1 MSAHGNT
8 SQLTAERRTDFKRS
22 STRSLR
28 QGGRIP
34 GVVYGPAT
42 LEGIPIHLDAKEV
55 YKFARTSRSEL
66 FYLKVED
73 KTIPAVIKDVQ
84 ERWGNWIHLDIQQV
98 SENKPLRVKIALD
111 YQGVAAGTKVGGVLQ
126 TQEVELEVEG
136 LPSDL
141 PSTIPVDISH
151 LNVGDKLTAGELK
164 LPAGIQLAGTGSELL
179 ASIILPRGAAAAE
192 TEEETVESA
201 AK

>member
-1 MSAHGNT
+1 MSAQGNT

-34 GVVYGPAT
+34 AVIYGPSI
-42 LEGIPIHLDAKEV
+42 EGIPIHLDAKEV
-55 YKFARTSRSEL
+55 YKFARTSSSEL
-66 FYLKVED
+66 FHLKVEG
-73 KTIPAVIKDVQ
+73 KTIPAVIKAVQ
-84 ERWGNWIHLDIQQV
+84 ERWGNWIHLDIQEV

-111 YQGVAAGTKVGGVLQ
+111 YQGVAAGTKLGGVLQ

-136 LPSDL
+136 LPSAL
-141 PSTIPVDISH
+141 PTSIPVDISH
-151 LNVGDKLTAGELK
+151 LNVGDKLTASELK
-164 LPAGIQLAGTGSELL
+164 LPAGIQLAGTGTELL
-179 ASIILPRGAAAAE
+179 ASIILPRGAGAAE
-192 TEEETVESA
+192 AEEGTVEGE

>member
-1 MSAHGNT
+1 MSAQGNT

-22 STRSLR
+22 SNRSLR

-34 GVVYGPAT
+34 AVVYGPSM
-42 LEGIPIHLDAKEV
+42 EGIPIHLDAKEV

-66 FYLKVED
+66 FHLKVEG
-73 KTIPAVIKDVQ
+73 KTIPAVIKAVQ
-84 ERWGNWIHLDIQQV
+84 ERWGNWIHLDIQEV

-136 LPSDL
+136 LPSAL
-141 PSTIPVDISH
+141 PTSIPVDISH
-151 LNVGDKLTAGELK
+151 LKVGDKLTAGELK
-164 LPAGIQLAGTGSELL
+164 LSAGIQLTGTGTELL
-179 ASIILPRGAAAAE
+179 ASIILPRGAGAAE
-192 TEEETVESA
+192 TEEDSVEGA

>member
-22 STRSLR
+22 STRCLR
-28 QGGRIP
+28 ESGRIP
-34 GVVYGPAT
+34 AVVYGPSM
-42 LEGIPIHLDAKEV
+42 EGVPIHLDAKEV

-66 FYLKVED
+66 FHLKVEG
-73 KTIPAVIKDVQ
+73 KTIPAVIKEVQ

-111 YQGVAAGTKVGGVLQ
+111 YQGAAAGTKVGGVLQ

-136 LPSDL
+136 LPSNL
-141 PSTIPVDISH
+141 PTSIPVDISH
-151 LNVGDKLTAGELK
+151 LNVGDKLTAGEVK
-164 LPAGIQLAGTGSELL
+164 LPEGIQLAGTGSELL
-179 ASIILPRGAAAAE
+179 ASVILPRGAGAAE
-192 TEEETVESA
+192 TEPETAESA

>member
-8 SQLTAERRTDFKRS
+8 SQLTAERRTDFNRS
-22 STRSLR
+22 SIRSLR
-28 QGGRIP
+28 KSGRIP
-34 GVVYGPAT
+34 AVVYGPSM
-42 LEGIPIHLDAKEV
+42 EGVPIHLDAKEV
-55 YKFARTSRSEL
+55 YKFVRTSRSEL
-66 FYLKVED
+66 FHLKVED
-73 KTIPAVIKDVQ
+73 KTIPAVIKAVQ

-136 LPSDL
+136 LPSAL
-141 PSTIPVDISH
+141 PTSIPVDISH
-151 LNVGDKLTAGELK
+151 LNVGDKLTASELK

-179 ASIILPRGAAAAE
+179 ASIILPRGATAAE
-192 TEEETVESA
+192 TEEETAESA